1 MEFALKNASLVKRH
15 QGWYNSDFE
24 VCTHKLQ
31 NVVLG
36 HFPKVYFRPSHAD
49 GRYSLCMYWVSL
61 AQADTL
67 KGSCASRVPL
77 LGPMNAPHPPVALCL
92 DALMVTCTPWL
103 LCSLMSPL
111 PLDSYQETQ
120 FPKHLHPHFHPSS
133 IQGNQPC
140 IFIGRTDA
148 EAPKLARWCEEPTP
162 RKRPWCWERLRGWR
176 RRGQQRMR
184 WLDGIISSKDMSLS
198 KLGEM
203 MKDREAWH
211 AEVQGVIEIR
221 TQLSN

>member
-67 KGSCASRVPL
+67 KGCCASRVPL
-77 LGPMNAPHPPVALCL
+77 LGPMNAPHPPVVLCL

-120 FPKHLHPHFHPSS
+120 FPKHLHLHFHPFS

-148 EAPKLARWCEEPTP
+148 EAEAPKLASWCEEPTP
-162 RKRPWCWERLRGWR
+162 WKRPWCWERLRGGGEEGNRGWDGWMASSAQRTWVWANLGRWWR
-176 RRGQQRMR
+176 TGKPGMLR
-184 WLDGIISSKDMSLS
+184 S
-198 KLGEM
+198 
-203 MKDREAWH
+203 RE
-211 AEVQGVIEIR
+211 
-221 TQLSN
+221 S